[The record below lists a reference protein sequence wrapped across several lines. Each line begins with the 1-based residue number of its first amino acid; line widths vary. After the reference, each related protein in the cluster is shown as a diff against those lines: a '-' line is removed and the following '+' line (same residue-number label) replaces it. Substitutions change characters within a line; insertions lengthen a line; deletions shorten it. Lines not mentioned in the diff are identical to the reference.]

1 MNFAKLFGKKG
12 KSIKK
17 EKNNPI
23 QTCFKNLDDFSL
35 LNKEL
40 EDKIKSLLQ
49 QAKSYLKIGDK
60 DNAKK
65 TLQIRRKYTD
75 YQGYLESI
83 LLKILDHLIS
93 ILRAQPLRELYCQ
106 NETIL
111 KQIKIYV
118 KSYKKAPV
126 EYIKI
131 LESKLD
137 LCAEEVKD
145 INTQESNCDFIS
157 ERKNKII
164 NIYEDELELKITS
177 FIKDC
182 INGLK
187 NANKIIKD
195 YIIGLGVEDFECQIE
210 ELKDLQN
217 IGENEKEIKKSDLD
231 NKIKFTK
238 IESISINDNLNNQIK
253 QLQNELKEE
262 QSENEKLKKELKN
275 ISKKNENAIKN
286 LEEENKNMKIHY
298 ENEINKL
305 YKKIKSLE
313 DEIINKNNELQNY
326 KNNLNE
332 NRITS
337 MKQGEYIISVNFM
350 TMGNQDIANY
360 SMACKN
366 TDLFIRLEEKLYKD
380 FPKYKDYEAYYEVST
395 RRIKRFK
402 TIEENNIKNNDI
414 IFLFVID

>member
-1 MNFAKLFGKKG
+1 M
-12 KSIKK
+12 
-17 EKNNPI
+17 
-23 QTCFKNLDDFSL
+23 
-35 LNKEL
+35 
-40 EDKIKSLLQ
+40 
-49 QAKSYLKIGDK
+49 
-60 DNAKK
+60 
-65 TLQIRRKYTD
+65 QIRRKYTD

-83 LLKILDHLIS
+83 LLKILAHS
-93 ILRAQPLRELYCQ
+93 ICIFRAQPLRELYCQ

-137 LCAEEVKD
+137 LCAEEAEEAGTIPYNYMD
-145 INTQESNCDFIS
+145 DEIINTQESNCDFIS
-157 ERKNKII
+157 ERTNKII

-195 YIIGLGVEDFECQIE
+195 YIIDVSVEDFECQIE

-326 KNNLNE
+326 KNNLKE

-337 MKQGEYIISVNFM
+337 MIQGE
-350 TMGNQDIANY
+350 
-360 SMACKN
+360 
-366 TDLFIRLEEKLYKD
+366 
-380 FPKYKDYEAYYEVST
+380 
-395 RRIKRFK
+395 
-402 TIEENNIKNNDI
+402 
-414 IFLFVID
+414 